1 MKNMKLPILGL
12 SLVLLV
18 ASCKK
23 DDLKEDS
30 AQDATTTSVADTKV
44 ASQSWKTITQWEKA
58 DQGTFSVHYF
68 TIADSSITADVADNG
83 LVLVFKKDGSSIHSL
98 PFEET
103 KASSKE
109 SDNTTASANYWYHQV
124 SDGNLLVSYDIY
136 NTPATPETA
145 SSFQYFVITP
155 DQLNTLQSNGYTTE
169 KLMGLSYADA
179 ANLLK
184 STN

>member
-1 MKNMKLPILGL
+1 MKNVKLPILGL

-23 DDLKEDS
+23 DDFKEAS
-30 AQDATTTSVADTKV
+30 ATTASTAANSADNL
-44 ASQSWKTITQWEKA
+44 SWQSATQWEKA

-83 LVLVFKKDGSSIHSL
+83 LVLVYKKAGNSINAL

-103 KASSKE
+103 QNSKE
-109 SDNTTASANYWYHQV
+109 AGSNAATSNANYWYHQV
-124 SDGNLLVSYDIY
+124 AEGSLLVSYDVY
-136 NTPATPETA
+136 NTPAIADEA
-145 SSFQYFVITP
+145 NKFQYFVITP
-155 DQLNTLQSNGYTTE
+155 EKLQTLQTNGYTPE
-169 KLMGLSYADA
+169 KLMGLSYAEA

-184 STN
+184 TVN

>member
-1 MKNMKLPILGL
+1 MKNVKLPILGL

-23 DDLKEDS
+23 DDFKEESD
-30 AQDATTTSVADTKV
+30 TTTSAAVNSAD
-44 ASQSWKTITQWEKA
+44 SLSWQSATQWEKA

-83 LVLVFKKDGSSIHSL
+83 LVLVYKKAGNSINSL

-103 KASSKE
+103 KNSKE
-109 SDNTTASANYWYHQV
+109 AGSNASTPANANYWYHQV
-124 SDGNLLVSYDIY
+124 AEGNLLISYDVY
-136 NTPATPETA
+136 NTPAN
-145 SSFQYFVITP
+145 SDDVNKFQYFVITP
-155 DQLNTLQSNGYTTE
+155 ETLETLQTNGYTPE
-169 KLMGLSYADA
+169 KLMGLSYAEA

-184 STN
+184 TVN

>member
-18 ASCKK
+18 TSCKK

-30 AQDATTTSVADTKV
+30 IQDATASSVEATKADT
-44 ASQSWKTITQWEKA
+44 QNWKTVTQWEKA

-83 LVLVFKKDGSSIHSL
+83 LVLVFKKDGNNIHSL

-103 KASSKE
+103 KASSKQ

-124 SDGNLLVSYDIY
+124 ADGSLLVSYDVY

-145 SSFQYFVITP
+145 SSFKYFVITP
-155 DQLNTLQSNGYTTE
+155 DQLNTLQTNGYTTE